1 MVCDFSP
8 VLSVLIGKLPGRGFK
23 TMKSLCEVLLFR
35 ELREEKKNK
44 KTLTQNNLYATVDY
58 SGPLHLHLIIIKIF
72 FKTLDNDVTG
82 REDGGASAFSTVT
95 GNEAVAR

>member
-1 MVCDFSP
+1 M
-8 VLSVLIGKLPGRGFK
+8 
-23 TMKSLCEVLLFR
+23 
-35 ELREEKKNK
+35 
-44 KTLTQNNLYATVDY
+44 DY